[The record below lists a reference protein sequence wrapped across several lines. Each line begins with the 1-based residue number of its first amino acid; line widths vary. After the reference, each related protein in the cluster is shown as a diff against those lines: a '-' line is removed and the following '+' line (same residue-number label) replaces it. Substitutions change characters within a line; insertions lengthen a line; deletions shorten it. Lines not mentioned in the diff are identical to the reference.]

1 MKKIKNGVFTF
12 ITVVVVQFSA
22 LAEDPNP
29 GDFGDSAGDPNPT
42 DTPLDTYLWVLLIVS
57 LGYGF
62 YKYRSL
68 KPKERKVS

>member
-22 LAEDPNP
+22 LAQDPDP
-29 GDFGDSAGDPNPT
+29 GDFGGGDPNPT
-42 DTPLDTYLWVLLIVS
+42 DTPIDTYLWVLLIVS
-57 LGYGF
+57 LCYVF

-68 KPKERKVS
+68 KSKESTVS